1 MKEKGRKE
9 EGNLQWFPLT
19 ERVVEALKLPPIPHP
34 IPHPAPQ
41 PQAPPIL
48 TNEVA
53 EANMPGRLLSILL
66 RESYD
71 H

>member
-1 MKEKGRKE
+1 MEGRRK
-9 EGNLQWFPLT
+9 PVMVPSDRT
-19 ERVVEALKLPPIPHP
+19 VVEALKLHPIPHP

-48 TNEVA
+48 TNEVT

-66 RESYD
+66 RDSCD